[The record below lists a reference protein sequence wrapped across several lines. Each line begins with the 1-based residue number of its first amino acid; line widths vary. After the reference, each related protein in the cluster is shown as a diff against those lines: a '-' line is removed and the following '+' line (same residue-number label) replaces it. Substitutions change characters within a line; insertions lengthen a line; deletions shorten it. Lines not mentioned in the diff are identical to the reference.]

1 MKDII
6 ISGKRIKTELT
17 ILFWCYIAANF
28 LNACAIWFYETRWI
42 ELLTFQ
48 RLIIVIALF
57 FYTLTWF
64 FRGIWYIAK
73 KIGEKVRT

>member
-1 MKDII
+1 MKDIV

-17 ILFWCYIAANF
+17 FLLWCYIAANF
-28 LNACAIWFYETRWI
+28 LNAFAIWIYETRWI

-57 FYTLTWF
+57 FYALTWF

-73 KIGEKVRT
+73 KIGKKG